1 MNCFKNVLNAAGV
14 ILSLCILS
22 ASVNAAPMI
31 GIGSMYDVLTPDSHS
46 LTKRIYNSG
55 DSTAFV
61 RVELLEIDPGQK
73 NKSKDETPVKEI
85 SGNVLEKDRLVV
97 TPLRMIIPPN
107 GFQSARVMWPGIRD
121 KERYFRV
128 RFTPVMP
135 QAEDGF
141 GLDSKAAG
149 KYRQETLQ
157 AGVNILTGY
166 GTVVI
171 VQPEKPSFNT
181 KINNNASG
189 GVTVTNNGNATVVLE
204 DIRQCRSANTD
215 CGEITREF
223 ILPGRSHSVTG
234 KAGFKTNFTLIEG
247 NTKQAKSF

>member
-1 MNCFKNVLNAAGV
+1 MAGGAF
-14 ILSLCILS
+14 SLVILS
-22 ASVNAAPMI
+22 ASVNAAPII
-31 GIGSMYDVLTPDSHS
+31 GIGSMYDVLTPDKSS
-46 LTKRIYNSG
+46 FTKRIYNNG

-61 RVELLEIDPGQK
+61 RVELLEIDPMHK
-73 NKSKDETPVKEI
+73 NKSINETPVKEI

-107 GFQSARVMWPGIRD
+107 GFQSARVMWPGTRD

-171 VQPEKPSFNT
+171 VQPEKASFNT
-181 KINNNASG
+181 SINNNATG
-189 GVTVTNNGNATVVLE
+189 GVTVTNNGNATVVLG

-215 CGEITREF
+215 CGEVTREF
-223 ILPGRSHSVTG
+223 ILPGRSHSLTG
-234 KAGFKTNFTLIEG
+234 KSGFKTNFTLIEG

>member
-1 MNCFKNVLNAAGV
+1 MKFKNFFNAAGV
-14 ILSLCILS
+14 VLSFGMIS
-22 ASVNAAPMI
+22 TSVNAAPMI

-61 RVELLEIDPGQK
+61 RVELLEIHPGQK
-73 NKSKDETPVKEI
+73 NTPNNETPVKEM
-85 SGNVLEKDRLVV
+85 SGNVLEKNRLVV
-97 TPLRMIIPPN
+97 TPLRMIIPLN
-107 GFQSARVMWPGIRD
+107 GFQSARVMWPGVRD

-149 KYRQETLQ
+149 QYREETLQ

-171 VQPEKPSFNT
+171 VQPEKPAFNT
-181 KINNNASG
+181 LIKQSDSG
-189 GVTVTNNGNATVVLE
+189 GVSVVNKGNATVVLE
-204 DIRQCRSANTD
+204 DIRQCKSANTD
-215 CGEITREF
+215 CGEVSREF
-223 ILPGRSHSVTG
+223 ILPGRSYSVAG
-234 KAGFKTNFTLIEG
+234 KNGFKTNFTLIEG
-247 NTKQAKSF
+247 NNKQAKSF

>member
-1 MNCFKNVLNAAGV
+1 MICIKKVLNVAGV
-14 ILSLCILS
+14 ALTLGILS
-22 ASVNAAPMI
+22 ASVNAAPII
-31 GIGSMYDVLTPDSHS
+31 GIGSMYDVLTPDNHS
-46 LTKRIYNSG
+46 LTKRIYNNG

-61 RVELLEIDPGQK
+61 RVELLEIDPRQ
-73 NKSKDETPVKEI
+73 NDETPIKEI
-85 SGNVLEKDRLVV
+85 SGNVLEKGRLVV

-107 GFQSARVMWPGIRD
+107 GFQSARIMWPGIRD

-135 QAEDGF
+135 QAEDVF
-141 GLDSKAAG
+141 GLDSKAAS
-149 KYRQETLQ
+149 KYRQEALQ

-181 KINNNASG
+181 KINNNATG

-204 DIRQCRSANTD
+204 DIRHCRSANTD
-215 CGEITREF
+215 CGQITREF
-223 ILPGRSHSVTG
+223 LLPGRSHSVTG
-234 KAGFKTNFTLIEG
+234 KTGFKTNFTLIEG